1 MGGRKYQGQSS
12 LMMRVS
18 SWTLYTDGAARGNPG
33 PASAAWCLR
42 SGDEIHLRGGVY
54 LGYSTNNAAEY
65 SALIHGLKKAL
76 ESGIRTLTVH
86 SDSELMIRQLEGTYE
101 IRSPRLL
108 PLYRQAKDL
117 LRQFSP
123 VTLVHLRRC
132 DPGIRDV
139 DALCNIILDE
149 QTAREG

>member
-1 MGGRKYQGQSS
+1 
-12 LMMRVS
+12 MMRVNF
-18 SWTLYTDGAARGNPG
+18 WNLYTDGAARGNPG

-42 SGDEIHLRGGVY
+42 SGDEIHLRDGVY

-65 SALIHGLKKAL
+65 SALIHGLTASS
-76 ESGIRTLTVH
+76 EFGIKTMTVH

-108 PLYRQAKDL
+108 PLYRQAKEL

-139 DALCNIILDE
+139 DALCNAILDE
-149 QTAREG
+149 QNEKGG